1 MGQQPGL
8 TSIPWYAWIAIMGV
22 VVFGITTIVGLS
34 IGRNT
39 ELSKALAQNAEI
51 NQKLVDRLDSMDTR
65 LASLEST
72 LNDIPN

>member
-1 MGQQPGL
+1 METFL
-8 TSIPWYAWIAIMGV
+8 TSIPWYAWIVIAGV
-22 VVFGITTIVGLS
+22 IVGGIVS
-34 IGRNT
+34 IVRLALGRNA
-39 ELSKALAQNAEI
+39 ELSQALAQNAEI

>member
-1 MGQQPGL
+1 MDATFL